1 MGIGTEQGATRL
13 SRLALVGHGRPLFV
27 QETSRGRAGASAVT
41 DQNIRKKAVRS
52 FDINR
57 LQGCLLNNY
66 GF

>member
-13 SRLALVGHGRPLFV
+13 SRLAQVGHGRSLFV
-27 QETSRGRAGASAVT
+27 PETSSGRAGANAVT
-41 DQNIRKKAVRS
+41 DQKHKGENIRS

-57 LQGCLLNNY
+57 LQSWLLNIY